1 MLILKLIYIG
11 DRYVIIGAGAGVR
24 SPPRGGGGVL
34 GTAGPSRPAQPSRPA
49 EGRSQSRADHAALQN
64 PQEPDRTDHARSQHR
79 GQPHGE
85 DRPPPLYPSP
95 LTPEIEH
102 ADPDRPFL
110 KTEFNRDGDSY
121 RSCLTNA
128 YHPSAE
134 GYTPSPQ
141 FRRAEEVANDLF
153 AEYTKLYYGPTAVGS
168 FFLTEGETANAFSCG
183 YFAKKSK
190 GLLR

>member
-1 MLILKLIYIG
+1 MPPSKIRKNLIGLITLAPNIE
-11 DRYVIIGAGAGVR
+11 DNLMEKIDLPLCT
-24 SPPRGGGGVL
+24 PP
-34 GTAGPSRPAQPSRPA
+34 
-49 EGRSQSRADHAALQN
+49 
-64 PQEPDRTDHARSQHR
+64 
-79 GQPHGE
+79 
-85 DRPPPLYPSP
+85 P